1 MLSEAKHLNA
11 APLTAL
17 FQEQQIKRRVHDKKE
32 GLLLGIKSPERSRSI
47 GSA

>member
-1 MLSEAKHLNA
+1 MLSEAKYLNA
-11 APLTAL
+11 VPLTEL
-17 FQEQQIKRRVHDKKE
+17 FHEQQIKRSVREKKE

>member
-11 APLTAL
+11 APLTAV
-17 FQEQQIKRRVHDKKE
+17 FHEQQIERSAHEKKE